1 MMSPQRLLVSILFA
15 VLMLVI
21 YSPWPVDSS
30 RVASK
35 QSEQDVTKMYMDDAE
50 MNVAMADAQ
59 ISKSAFLQAL
69 AAPMPNQTG
78 FAAKHPFATTT
89 SKGRREHIW
98 ISQLTYDGTLLHGI
112 VSNDPLYVS
121 HLKIDAPV
129 SFHPMELTDWMY
141 FEDGKV
147 VGGYTIRVLRKRMS
161 AEEGAEF
168 DRQMQ
173 FKP

>member
-1 MMSPQRLLVSILFA
+1 
-15 VLMLVI
+15 MLAI

-30 RVASK
+30 LVAPK
-35 QSEQDVTKMYMDDAE
+35 QGEQSVTKIFLDDAE
-50 MNVAMADAQ
+50 MSAAMADAQ
-59 ISKSAFLQAL
+59 VSKAAFLRAL
-69 AAPMPNQTG
+69 AAPKPNQTG
-78 FAAKHPFATTT
+78 FSAKHPFSTT
-89 SKGRREHIW
+89 KGDGQREHIW

-121 HLKIDAPV
+121 HLKIDDFV

-147 VGGYTIRVLRKRMS
+147 VGGYTIRVLRKRMN
-161 AEEGAEF
+161 AEDVTEF
-168 DRQMQ
+168 DRQMR